1 MASSFADPSEKFPYS
16 IKKAGTVPETV
27 LAWTHIIGF
36 QNMRSFFPLVFLA
49 AGTLLPVAASAD
61 IYSYT
66 GEDGAVHFTNV
77 PTDKRFRVV
86 LRTPR
91 EASGGESDNSAYASR
106 AGRAPQSFRNYKT
119 YGAIIDSAA
128 ESAQIEN
135 ALVHAVISAESGYNQ
150 NAVSP
155 KGATGLMQ
163 LMPAT
168 ARRYGVTNIYDPVQ
182 NIQAGARYLRDL
194 MGMFNNDL
202 RLAIAAY
209 NAGENAVI
217 RHGNRIPP
225 YRETMNYVPKV
236 MGYYSQFK
244 TTSQQ

>member
-1 MASSFADPSEKFPYS
+1 MQLFYSFA
-16 IKKAGTVPETV
+16 V
-27 LAWTHIIGF
+27 LCVSA
-36 QNMRSFFPLVFLA
+36 
-49 AGTLLPVAASAD
+49 LLPVAANAD

-66 GEDGAVHFTNV
+66 SEDGAVHFTNV

-91 EASGGESDNSAYASR
+91 ENASNESPVVSYG
-106 AGRAPQSFRNYKT
+106 GRAPQSFRNYKT
-119 YGAIIDSAA
+119 YGAIVDSAA
-128 ESAQIEN
+128 ESAQVEN

-194 MGMFNNDL
+194 MSMFNNDL
-202 RLAIAAY
+202 RLAVAAY

-244 TTSQQ
+244 NTSQQ

>member
-1 MASSFADPSEKFPYS
+1 
-16 IKKAGTVPETV
+16 
-27 LAWTHIIGF
+27 
-36 QNMRSFFPLVFLA
+36 MRSFFPLALLA
-49 AGTLLPVAASAD
+49 CGILLPVAASAD

-91 EASGGESDNSAYASR
+91 ENSAGGSIAVSHG
-106 AGRAPQSFRNYKT
+106 GRAPQSFRNYKT
-119 YGAIIDSAA
+119 YGAIVDSAA
-128 ESAQIEN
+128 EAAQIEN

-150 NAVSP
+150 NALSP

-244 TTSQQ
+244 TSSQQ

>member
-1 MASSFADPSEKFPYS
+1 MRPFSS
-16 IKKAGTVPETV
+16 V
-27 LAWTHIIGF
+27 LILCF
-36 QNMRSFFPLVFLA
+36 SS
-49 AGTLLPVAASAD
+49 LLPAAANAD

-66 GEDGAVHFTNV
+66 SEDGAVHFTNV
-77 PTDKRFRVV
+77 PTDKRFRIV

-91 EASGGESDNSAYASR
+91 EASSSDSIAPSYG
-106 AGRAPQSFRNYKT
+106 GRAPQSFRNYKT
-119 YGAIIDSAA
+119 YGAIVDSAA
-128 ESAQIEN
+128 ASAQIEN

-194 MGMFNNDL
+194 LSMFNNDL
-202 RLAIAAY
+202 RLAVAAY

-244 TTSQQ
+244 NTSQQ

>member
-1 MASSFADPSEKFPYS
+1 
-16 IKKAGTVPETV
+16 
-27 LAWTHIIGF
+27 
-36 QNMRSFFPLVFLA
+36 MRSFYPALILCV
-49 AGTLLPVAASAD
+49 GSLLPGAASAD

-66 GEDGAVHFTNV
+66 SEDGAVHFTNV

-91 EASGGESDNSAYASR
+91 EGSSPERVAPSYG
-106 AGRAPQSFRNYKT
+106 GRAPQSFRHYKT
-119 YGAIIDSAA
+119 YGAIVDSAA
-128 ESAQIEN
+128 ESAQVEN

-194 MGMFNNDL
+194 LSMFNNDL
-202 RLAIAAY
+202 RLAVAAY

-244 TTSQQ
+244 NTSQQ

>member
-1 MASSFADPSEKFPYS
+1 MRLVYSVLIFAT
-16 IKKAGTVPETV
+16 AG
-27 LAWTHIIGF
+27 LA
-36 QNMRSFFPLVFLA
+36 PLS
-49 AGTLLPVAASAD
+49 ASAD

-66 GEDGAVHFTNV
+66 AEDGSVHFTNV

-91 EASGGESDNSAYASR
+91 ESGVSSGNVGANYT
-106 AGRAPQSFRNYKT
+106 GRAPQNFRNYKNFN
-119 YGAIIDSAA
+119 AIIDSAA
-128 ESAQIEN
+128 ESAEIEN

-194 MGMFNNDL
+194 MRMFNNDL
-202 RLAIAAY
+202 KLAVAAY

-217 RHGNRIPP
+217 RHGNQIPP

-236 MGYYSQFK
+236 MGYYNQFK
-244 TTSQQ
+244 TVSQQ

>member
-1 MASSFADPSEKFPYS
+1 MRLVYSLLIFA
-16 IKKAGTVPETV
+16 
-27 LAWTHIIGF
+27 
-36 QNMRSFFPLVFLA
+36 A
-49 AGTLLPVAASAD
+49 AGLAPLSASAD

-66 GEDGAVHFTNV
+66 AEDGSVHFTNV

-91 EASGGESDNSAYASR
+91 EPGAPTGSIGASYGN
-106 AGRAPQSFRNYKT
+106 RAPQSFRNYKN
-119 YGAIIDSAA
+119 YNAIVDSAA

-194 MGMFNNDL
+194 MRMFNNDL
-202 RLAIAAY
+202 RLAVAAY

-217 RHGNRIPP
+217 RHGNQIPP

-236 MGYYSQFK
+236 MGYYNQFK
-244 TTSQQ
+244 TASQQ

>member
-1 MASSFADPSEKFPYS
+1 
-16 IKKAGTVPETV
+16 
-27 LAWTHIIGF
+27 
-36 QNMRSFFPLVFLA
+36 MRSLYSVLILCL
-49 AGTLLPVAASAD
+49 GSLLPAAASAD

-66 GEDGAVHFTNV
+66 SEDGAVHFTNV

-91 EASGGESDNSAYASR
+91 DGSSSDSVAPSYG
-106 AGRAPQSFRNYKT
+106 GRAPQSFRNYKT
-119 YGAIIDSAA
+119 YGAIVDSAA
-128 ESAQIEN
+128 ESAQIDN

-194 MGMFNNDL
+194 LSMFNNDL
-202 RLAIAAY
+202 RLAVAAY

-244 TTSQQ
+244 NTSQQ

>member
-1 MASSFADPSEKFPYS
+1 
-16 IKKAGTVPETV
+16 
-27 LAWTHIIGF
+27 
-36 QNMRSFFPLVFLA
+36 MRSFFPLALLA
-49 AGTLLPVAASAD
+49 CGILLPVAASAD

-91 EASGGESDNSAYASR
+91 ENSARGSIAASHG
-106 AGRAPQSFRNYKT
+106 GRAPQSFRNYKT
-119 YGAIIDSAA
+119 YGAIVDSAA
-128 ESAQIEN
+128 EAAQIEN

-150 NAVSP
+150 NALSP

-244 TTSQQ
+244 TSSQQ

>member
-1 MASSFADPSEKFPYS
+1 
-16 IKKAGTVPETV
+16 
-27 LAWTHIIGF
+27 
-36 QNMRSFFPLVFLA
+36 MRSLYSVLILCF
-49 AGTLLPVAASAD
+49 GSLLPGAASAD

-66 GEDGAVHFTNV
+66 SEDGAVHFTNV

-91 EASGGESDNSAYASR
+91 DGSASDSVAPSYG
-106 AGRAPQSFRNYKT
+106 GRAPQSFRNYKT
-119 YGAIIDSAA
+119 YGAIVDSAA
-128 ESAQIEN
+128 ESAQVDN

-194 MGMFNNDL
+194 LSMFNNDL
-202 RLAIAAY
+202 RLAVAAY

-244 TTSQQ
+244 NTSPQ

>member
-1 MASSFADPSEKFPYS
+1 MRLFYSFV
-16 IKKAGTVPETV
+16 ILCLGTALP
-27 LAWTHIIGF
+27 
-36 QNMRSFFPLVFLA
+36 A
-49 AGTLLPVAASAD
+49 AATAD

-66 GEDGAVHFTNV
+66 SEDGSVHFTNV

-91 EASGGESDNSAYASR
+91 DNSSGESAGISYG
-106 AGRAPQSFRNYKT
+106 GRAPQSFRNYKT
-119 YGAIIDSAA
+119 YGAIVDSAA
-128 ESAQIEN
+128 ELAQVDN

-150 NAVSP
+150 HAVSP

-194 MGMFNNDL
+194 LSMFNNDL
-202 RLAIAAY
+202 RLAVAAY

-217 RHGNRIPP
+217 RYGNRIPP

-244 TTSQQ
+244 STSQQ

>member
-1 MASSFADPSEKFPYS
+1 
-16 IKKAGTVPETV
+16 
-27 LAWTHIIGF
+27 
-36 QNMRSFFPLVFLA
+36 MRSFYSAFILCV
-49 AGTLLPVAASAD
+49 GSLLPGAASAD

-66 GEDGAVHFTNV
+66 SEDGAVHFTNV

-91 EASGGESDNSAYASR
+91 ESSSPESVAPSYG
-106 AGRAPQSFRNYKT
+106 GRAPQSFRNYKT
-119 YGAIIDSAA
+119 YGAIVDNAA
-128 ESAQIEN
+128 ESVQVDN

-194 MGMFNNDL
+194 LSMFNNDL
-202 RLAIAAY
+202 RLAVAAY

-244 TTSQQ
+244 NTSPQ